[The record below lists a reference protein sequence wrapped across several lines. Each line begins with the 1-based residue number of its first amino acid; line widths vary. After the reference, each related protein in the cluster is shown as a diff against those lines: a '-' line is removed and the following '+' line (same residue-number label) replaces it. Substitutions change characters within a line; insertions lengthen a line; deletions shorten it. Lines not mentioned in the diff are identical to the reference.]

1 MNLNPSYTIA
11 GAAAATGFSRSYLF
25 RCMKDGSLPF
35 KYCGRSRMVTGD
47 DLQKL
52 YNSLQSG
59 DPVEGAQK
67 DVGDLAERRVS

>member
-25 RCMKDGSLPF
+25 RRMKDGSLLF

-52 YNSLQSG
+52 
-59 DPVEGAQK
+59 
-67 DVGDLAERRVS
+67 